1 MWNVLANPADVNYA
15 YTVDIKSLV
24 DANPQSGILRALLA
38 GNGNQQSVNRAV
50 TYFDPATLYKI
61 VHAPESLLPVT
72 PEQIAWIDKPLAERG
87 MESATLPVMED
98 LPAALLVEPNSHLN
112 GYEPIGEIEQNVQAD
127 TTYDETITDVE
138 EEIHYNPFA
147 NIEAIDQSVGNGTET
162 VYQTE
167 SEPIE
172 ETTAVAEEHPAY
184 IAQEPAPAIIEKHPA
199 YITQEAAPAIVEEA
213 VGEKTSEQSDDDT
226 DEFVWPPRTDVDED
240 ETPAKP
246 ESNTTQVNT
255 EQTEYFHR
263 DIEDEIYDEIVSI
276 EDINL
281 EQLAAYQAEIEVFRP
296 VEHEQHTTA
305 TDHFVFEPEAAEN
318 HEPENNTGIVT
329 ESIPAETVTSIDQEP
344 AVPNENHDVSKY
356 FDEKLPYT
364 FMWWLDKTRREHA
377 TIYQPYVYNRTPAR
391 QVESTPTPPIR
402 KTKPDELQQQYVENI
417 FNLNAIEELERN
429 RPVKMP
435 DHVVERKEDKIIK
448 RFIETE
454 PHIKHPGNIRLDNEN
469 KAKKSSEDADE
480 FVTETLARI
489 YTEQMLYQKAII
501 TYKKLMLKF
510 PEKSLYFAGQIEQ
523 LEKKPN

>member
-1 MWNVLANPADVNYA
+1 VEDLGNKEYEALWNVLANPADVNYA
-15 YTVDIKSLV
+15 YTADVKSLV
-24 DANPQSGILRALLA
+24 DAYPQSGILRALLA

-50 TYFDPATLYKI
+50 AYFDPATLYKI
-61 VHAPESLLPVT
+61 VHAPDSLLPVSK
-72 PEQIAWIDKPLAERG
+72 EQIAWIDKPLTERG
-87 MESATLPVMED
+87 IAS
-98 LPAALLVEPNSHLN
+98 AALPGTAVEENTR
-112 GYEPIGEIEQNVQAD
+112 VD
-127 TTYDETITDVE
+127 TTYDKTITAVE
-138 EEIHYNPFA
+138 EDIPYNPFA
-147 NIEAIDQSVGNGTET
+147 NIEAIDQRVGNGTENI
-162 VYQTE
+162 YQTE

-172 ETTAVAEEHPAY
+172 ELVAEENPAHT
-184 IAQEPAPAIIEKHPA
+184 IQEPAPAL
-199 YITQEAAPAIVEEA
+199 VEE
-213 VGEKTSEQSDDDT
+213 VVEKTSEQSNDDIN
-226 DEFVWPPRTDVDED
+226 EFVWPPRTDADEN

-246 ESNTTQVNT
+246 ERDDTHTNTDTT
-255 EQTEYFHR
+255 AYFHQ

-296 VEHEQHTTA
+296 VEHEQHTIA
-305 TDHFVFEPEAAEN
+305 TDHFVFEPEATKT
-318 HEPENNTGIVT
+318 HEPENNTGITAENV
-329 ESIPAETVTSIDQEP
+329 PAKTVTSIDEEP
-344 AVPNENHDVSKY
+344 PVPNENHEVSKY
-356 FDEKLPYT
+356 YDEKLPYT

-377 TIYQPYVYNRTPAR
+377 AIYQPYVYNRTQAR
-391 QVESTPTPPIR
+391 QIESTPNPLIR

-417 FNLNAIEELERN
+417 FNLNAIEELERS
-429 RPVKMP
+429 RPVKTP
-435 DHVVERKEDKIIK
+435 DRILERKEDKIIK

-489 YTEQMLYQKAII
+489 YTEQMLYQKAVI